1 MKSLLIC
8 SSIASLAA
16 AAGVAFWVAT
26 WKHEDKDSDIKVA
39 LGNPVEPVSYFT
51 RGPAVDCQVLAERP
65 LWRDDRRPA
74 PEKTADEDELEVD
87 TPVDLEL
94 VAIAGSD
101 DGKGFALIAQSAASS
116 KDSRRRGP
124 GEGEAPAPRS
134 RNPGVLYA
142 VGDEIPGTGMK
153 VASISSDTVK
163 LSGSK
168 PQELKIEWASTAA
181 KARLDVGFKEASSR
195 KVESNILGA
204 ERAKQTIDKRP
215 DQGQPQKF
223 AGYTADELMHMRQQD
238 PDKFKQVMKELH
250 GGGKNEKATEE
261 AAPAQGGAKND
272 DDNNGGGGRN
282 KDNGN
287 KGGGGRS
294 KDKDR

>member
-1 MKSLLIC
+1 
-8 SSIASLAA
+8 
-16 AAGVAFWVAT
+16 
-26 WKHEDKDSDIKVA
+26 
-39 LGNPVEPVSYFT
+39 
-51 RGPAVDCQVLAERP
+51 
-65 LWRDDRRPA
+65 
-74 PEKTADEDELEVD
+74 
-87 TPVDLEL
+87 
-94 VAIAGSD
+94 
-101 DGKGFALIAQSAASS
+101 
-116 KDSRRRGP
+116 
-124 GEGEAPAPRS
+124 
-134 RNPGVLYA
+134 
-142 VGDEIPGTGMK
+142 MK

-287 KGGGGRS
+287 NGGGGRN
-294 KDKDR
+294 KDKGR

>member
-8 SSIASLAA
+8 SALASTVTAS
-16 AAGVAFWVAT
+16 GIAFWAAT
-26 WKHEDKDSDIKVA
+26 WKAHDKETVNKDVVINIPETA
-39 LGNPVEPVSYFT
+39 PYFN
-51 RGPAVDCQVLAERP
+51 RGPNIDSQVLAERP

-74 PEKTADEDELEVD
+74 PEKVEEELELD
-87 TPVDLEL
+87 TTPVNLEL

-101 DGKGFALIAQSAASS
+101 DGKGFALIAQSAAP
-116 KDSRRRGP
+116 KDSRRRGPP

-168 PQELKIEWASTAA
+168 PQELKIEWTSISA
-181 KARLDVGFKEASSR
+181 KARLDVAFKEASTR

-204 ERAKQTIDKRP
+204 EPIRIKKGEPQ
-215 DQGQPQKF
+215 DQAQPQKF
-223 AGYTADELMHMRQQD
+223 GGYTADELMQLRQQD
-238 PDKFKQVMKELH
+238 PDKFKQVVKELH
-250 GGGKNEKATEE
+250 SGEKRDKGNEQE
-261 AAPAQGGAKND
+261 G
-272 DDNNGGGGRN
+272 NNQNKQESQGGRN
-282 KDNGN
+282 ESGNGN
-287 KGGGGRS
+287 GNGNGKG
-294 KDKDR
+294 KDKNR